1 MEDVLKGKPGDRR
14 LPVVVYLDDIAVF
27 GDDQNQV
34 MVDTLAVLERLAGAG
49 FMINLKK
56 SQIVESA
63 AKVLGTIGTKV
74 ATGLHAPIKSKPYAM
89 HQKTNCRR

>member
-63 AKVLGTIGTKV
+63 AKVLGHHWHQGGYWSLCTDKIE
-74 ATGLHAPIKSKPYAM
+74 ALRHAPED
-89 HQKTNCRR
+89 